1 MTLTHDDV
9 TRYFMAISEAAYL
22 VVVAG
27 SFAKGGEVFVL
38 DMGEPIKI
46 KTLAYRMIEKSGFTV
61 RDKDNPTGDI
71 EIITTGLRPGE
82 KLYEELLID
91 AETLNTPHPK
101 IMRAKENSLSEES
114 IKKIITQTNIA
125 IANHDNSIARDIIIN
140 WVQGYKSP
148 SLR

>member
-1 MTLTHDDV
+1 VTLTHDDV

-22 VVVAG
+22 VVLAG
-27 SFAKGGEVFVL
+27 GFAKGGEVFVL

-91 AETLNTPHPK
+91 AETLATPHPK
-101 IMRAKENSLSEES
+101 IMRAKENSLA
-114 IKKIITQTNIA
+114 TQTLKKLILEINSA
-125 IANHDNSIARDIIIN
+125 ISNNDATAARDIVKN
-140 WVQGYKSP
+140 WVEGYQAP
-148 SLR
+148 IH